1 MNEFYALI
9 TGLLLRIGI
18 PILFTG
24 GLVYLLSQL
33 DARWQKEA
41 MQQQQKSTVLETGQK
56 PCWEQK
62 GCAPDQVAACPIVK
76 SAEPCWQ
83 SQRASN
89 GYLPQKCLDCQVF
102 RDAPVPTPAQI

>member
-1 MNEFYALI
+1 MNEFYALL

-18 PILFTG
+18 PILLTG
-24 GLVYLLSQL
+24 GLVSILSRL

-41 MQQQQKSTVLETGQK
+41 MQQKSPKSSAPQ

-62 GCAPDQVAACPIVK
+62 GCSPEQMSACAASK

-83 SQRASN
+83 AMRQSN
-89 GYLPQKCLDCQVF
+89 GYMAQKCLDCEVF
-102 RDAPVPTPAQI
+102 RSAPVPVSAQN